1 MMSLRND
8 AFNQFRKERV
18 RHVKD
23 GFLEVGGE
31 KYSAK
36 ELLKAYNKWLI
47 GNKTAKK
54 IELDAFKELCE
65 EEFGDSRGTYIYT
78 NLRVFLDEDDL
89 EDFDREHT
97 LPLKTFRAEQKLKE
111 DTERIASLE
120 EKLTQSDDANT
131 KLYKR
136 LDEVFDAI
144 AKRDVQ
150 RDKELIKIINSL
162 KTLLTLQ

>member
-1 MMSLRND
+1 MSVQND

-18 RHVKD
+18 RHIKD
-23 GFLEVGGE
+23 GFLAVAGE
-31 KYSAK
+31 KFTAK
-36 ELLKAYNKWLI
+36 ELLKAYNKWQI
-47 GNKTAKK
+47 VNSTAKK

-65 EEFGDSRGTYIYT
+65 QEFGDSRGTYIYT

-89 EDFDREHT
+89 EDFDKEHSVA
-97 LPLKTFRAEQKLKE
+97 LKTFATQEHLKE
-111 DTERIASLE
+111 SNAALE
-120 EKLTQSDDANT
+120 EKLNQSERNYDR
-131 KLYKR
+131 LYKR
-136 LDEVFDAI
+136 LEEVFDAV